1 LFYTT
6 QQGIPI
12 MVTYNDFEKIDIRVG
27 TITQVNDFPQ
37 ARKPAYQILVL
48 KLVSNAPLYKLL
60 SITKKKT

>member
-1 LFYTT
+1 
-6 QQGIPI
+6 